1 MDRIHTRKMGVFKQ
15 MRVLTEEALLYRLNR
30 AKDPAMIGFI
40 AALIHECQEIDT
52 LTVSKLR
59 PMCNVP
65 KDGQWFLGY
74 YKGIYCEYFERLKY
88 SAIGELRSSDD
99 EFEEEDILGWI
110 PMPIYWPNEG

>member
-1 MDRIHTRKMGVFKQ
+1 MKVI
-15 MRVLTEEALLYRLNR
+15 TEERLIALKKEYKGGLNR
-30 AKDPAMIGFI
+30 AILDW
-40 AALIHECQEIDT
+40 LINNECQEIDT

-88 SAIGELRSSDD
+88 SGISGELRSSDD
-99 EFEEEDILGWI
+99 EFEEEDIIGWI
-110 PMPIYWPNEG
+110 PMPIYKPEVK